1 MAHRKNISIE
11 EKIEA
16 IKYCIENNRNYIKTS
31 EMFNVSYQQIY
42 LWVKKYDISGVD
54 SLEDHRGKQ
63 KLKLNDEDK
72 QKLEVHKLQK
82 EIELLKAENL
92 LNRKFEATLPNEK
105 WVTDV
110 TEFKYGDGKKA
121 YLSAILNLYDRS
133 IISYVLSH
141 RNDNPLVFKTLDLAI
156 AYNPMVKGLLHSDRG
171 YQYTSK
177 TFKASMSRVGR
188 CIDNGPMEGFWGSLK
203 SESYY
208 LKRFETFEEL
218 EANITEYINFYNIK
232 ILQKKLN
239 SLSPLEYRAQAA

>member
-1 MAHRKNISIE
+1 
-11 EKIEA
+11 
-16 IKYCIENNRNYIKTS
+16 
-31 EMFNVSYQQIY
+31 MFNVSYQQIY
-42 LWVKKYDISGVD
+42 LWVKKYDISGAD
-54 SLEDHRGKQ
+54 SLEDRRGKQ
-63 KLKLNDEDK
+63 KLKLNDKDK
-72 QKLEVHKLQK
+72 QKLEVRKLQK

-121 YLSAILNLYDRS
+121 YLSAILDLYDRS

-177 TFKASMSRVGR
+177 TFKAKLDAQGIKASMSRVGR
-188 CIDNGPMEGFWGSLK
+188 CIDNGPMEGF
-203 SESYY
+203 
-208 LKRFETFEEL
+208 
-218 EANITEYINFYNIK
+218 
-232 ILQKKLN
+232 
-239 SLSPLEYRAQAA
+239 